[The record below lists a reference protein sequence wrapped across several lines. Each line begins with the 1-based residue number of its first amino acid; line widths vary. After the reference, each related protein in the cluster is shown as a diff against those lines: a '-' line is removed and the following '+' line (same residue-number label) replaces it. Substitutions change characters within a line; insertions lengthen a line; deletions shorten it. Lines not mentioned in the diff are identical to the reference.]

1 MTRYRISKT
10 WNRIVF
16 ALGLALL
23 AENIAEAQSLQRVL
37 IAYPSRSIGSIHSFI
52 ALERGF
58 FREEGLDAQLVQVRG
73 TAAVAATVSGDAN
86 ALEAM
91 GTAMS
96 AIQRGVP
103 LRILAVNLYKPLFWL
118 VTRPQLKT
126 AHELNGKIMG
136 TTTFGGVQHL
146 TGLRM
151 LRKLGVNPETVTVIQ
166 VGDVPTQLQALVQG
180 SIDIALLSP
189 PTVIRA
195 RDQYKM
201 NLLAGALNDFVGF
214 QNGFAVLEANV
225 SKDPALFKKMLRA
238 RAKANRYFWENEKGT
253 SEVLAKYVRVD
264 LPTASES
271 YRLSREAYTT
281 NGIPSEK
288 EINEVLKTDA
298 EMLKIPEPL
307 PSSKI
312 FDFGLQ
318 RETNKE
324 LGVK

>member
-91 GTAMS
+91 GTEMS

-118 VTRPQLKT
+118 VTR
-126 AHELNGKIMG
+126 
-136 TTTFGGVQHL
+136 
-146 TGLRM
+146 
-151 LRKLGVNPETVTVIQ
+151 
-166 VGDVPTQLQALVQG
+166 
-180 SIDIALLSP
+180 
-189 PTVIRA
+189 
-195 RDQYKM
+195 
-201 NLLAGALNDFVGF
+201 
-214 QNGFAVLEANV
+214 
-225 SKDPALFKKMLRA
+225 
-238 RAKANRYFWENEKGT
+238 
-253 SEVLAKYVRVD
+253 
-264 LPTASES
+264 
-271 YRLSREAYTT
+271 
-281 NGIPSEK
+281 
-288 EINEVLKTDA
+288 
-298 EMLKIPEPL
+298 
-307 PSSKI
+307 
-312 FDFGLQ
+312 
-318 RETNKE
+318 
-324 LGVK
+324 